1 MATNDSTYLNA
12 TEVVMTNLTDVISTN
27 QTFFEKLA
35 SLPTKLYDRQGLLY
49 LEARIVFA
57 SLACIYIGS
66 HAALRRP
73 PSAKPKRDKGK
84 AKGQQKDEEDDQFVQ
99 GLMPSDAILFPIMA
113 GVVLV
118 GLYYLITWLDD
129 PDIINKILR
138 TYFSFTSLA
147 AMGKLFADSLHILTG
162 FVFPTVWSARDGR
175 LYHIDPVKRG
185 QWYTIGNSESQAWNE
200 KKTTPFPGPW
210 SGLNLSD
217 ARNRMLWEVRHLFVE
232 PWTVDFWIHGIV
244 REKFPVKLNDII
256 GVVLAIGASLIYN
269 SFKSTFL
276 SNVMGYAFSYVVI
289 IMMSPTTFTT
299 GSLVLFGL
307 FFYDIYMVFYTPYMV
322 TVATKL
328 DVPIKLVFEGPTR
341 ASMLGLGDIVL
352 PGIFIA
358 LCLRFDHYMY
368 YYRRQKLVPVELKTE
383 EEAPSGQ
390 VVATTRETQRMVV
403 KPDYVN
409 PQGQWGDRFWSANG
423 LLGSISLLSS
433 EPETAATP
441 ALRASAFPKTYF
453 RAAMAGYLV
462 AMLVTLAMLLVF
474 NHAQPAL
481 LYLVPGVVAAAWL
494 TGAVRRELREM
505 WAYTE
510 DGSLDKEDVVVEV
523 DENGEVV
530 RRIEAKDGDG
540 DAAKTEEGKNGEGR
554 NGDKEKD
561 AEKSKAEKK
570 ATKDG
575 KASRAVVH
583 FSIYPPPPL
592 SE

>member
-1 MATNDSTYLNA
+1 MATNDSTYLNT
-12 TEVVMTNLTDVISTN
+12 TEVVMTNLTDFMSTN

-35 SLPTKLYDRQGLLY
+35 SLPTKLRDQQGLLY

-84 AKGQQKDEEDDQFVQ
+84 AKGKQKDEEDDQFVQ

-138 TYFSFTSLA
+138 AYFSFTSLA
-147 AMGKLFADSLHILTG
+147 AMGKLFADSLHLLTG

-185 QWYTIGNSESQAWNE
+185 QWYMIGNSESQVWNE

-210 SGLNLSD
+210 SELTLSD
-217 ARNRMLWEVRHLFVE
+217 ARNRMLWEVRHLFLE

-244 REKFPVKLNDII
+244 REKFPIKLNDIV

-368 YYRRQKLVPVELKTE
+368 YYRRQKLAPVELKTE
-383 EEAPSGQ
+383 EEASSGE
-390 VVATTRETQRMVV
+390 VVMTTRETQRMVV
-403 KPDYVN
+403 KADYVN

-423 LLGSISLLSS
+423 LLSSISLLSS
-433 EPETAATP
+433 TSETAATP

-494 TGAVRRELREM
+494 TGAARRELREM

-523 DENGEVV
+523 DENGEVI

-540 DAAKTEEGKNGEGR
+540 DAAKTEDGKNGEGK
-554 NGDKEKD
+554 NEDKERG

-570 ATKDG
+570 TTMDG

-583 FSIYPPPPL
+583 FSIYPPSPL

>member
-12 TEVVMTNLTDVISTN
+12 TEIVMTNLTDVMSTN

-35 SLPTKLYDRQGLLY
+35 SLPTKLCDHQGLLY

-84 AKGQQKDEEDDQFVQ
+84 AKGKQKDEEDDQFVQ
-99 GLMPSDAILFPIMA
+99 GLTPSDAILFPIMA

-138 TYFSFTSLA
+138 AYFSFTSLA
-147 AMGKLFADSLHILTG
+147 AMGKLFADSLHLLTG
-162 FVFPTVWSARDGR
+162 FVFPTVWSTRDGR
-175 LYHIDPVKRG
+175 LYHIDPAKRG
-185 QWYTIGNSESQAWNE
+185 QWYMIGNSESQVWNE

-210 SGLNLSD
+210 SELNLSD
-217 ARNRMLWEVRHLFVE
+217 ARNRMLWEVRHLFLE

-244 REKFPVKLNDII
+244 REKFPIKLNDII

-289 IMMSPTTFTT
+289 VMMSPTTFTT

-352 PGIFIA
+352 PGIFVA

-383 EEAPSGQ
+383 EEASSGQ
-390 VVATTRETQRMVV
+390 AVTTSRETQRMVV

-433 EPETAATP
+433 TSKTAATP

-481 LYLVPGVVAAAWL
+481 LYLVPGVVLAAWL
-494 TGAVRRELREM
+494 TGAARRELREM

-530 RRIEAKDGDG
+530 RRVEANDGDD
-540 DAAKTEEGKNGEGR
+540 DAAKTDDGKNGEGK
-554 NGDKEKD
+554 NVDKESD

-583 FSIYPPPPL
+583 FSIYPPSPL

>member
-1 MATNDSTYLNA
+1 MATNDSTYLNT
-12 TEVVMTNLTDVISTN
+12 TEVVTTNLTDVMSTN

-35 SLPTKLYDRQGLLY
+35 SLPTKLYDHQGLLY

-73 PSAKPKRDKGK
+73 PSARPKRDKGK
-84 AKGQQKDEEDDQFVQ
+84 AKGKQKDEEDDQFVQ

-138 TYFSFTSLA
+138 AYFSFTSLA
-147 AMGKLFADSLHILTG
+147 AMGKLFADCLHLLTG
-162 FVFPTVWSARDGR
+162 FVFPTVWSARDRR

-185 QWYTIGNSESQAWNE
+185 QWYMIGNSESQVWNE
-200 KKTTPFPGPW
+200 KKATPFPGPW
-210 SGLNLSD
+210 SELNLSD
-217 ARNRMLWEVRHLFVE
+217 ARNRMLWEVRHLFLE

-289 IMMSPTTFTT
+289 VMMSPTTFTT

-341 ASMLGLGDIVL
+341 SSMLGLGDIVL
-352 PGIFIA
+352 PGIFVA

-383 EEAPSGQ
+383 EEASSGQ

-403 KPDYVN
+403 KPDYIN

-423 LLGSISLLSS
+423 LLGGVSLLSS
-433 EPETAATP
+433 TSETAATP

-481 LYLVPGVVAAAWL
+481 LYLVPGVVAGAWL
-494 TGAVRRELREM
+494 TGAARRELREM

-510 DGSLDKEDVVVEV
+510 DGSLDKEDVIVEV
-523 DENGEVV
+523 DENGKVV

-540 DAAKTEEGKNGEGR
+540 DAAKTEDRTNGKAKNV
-554 NGDKEKD
+554 DKEMD

-570 ATKDG
+570 TTKDG

-583 FSIYPPPPL
+583 FSIYPPSPL